1 MTDQERKDL
10 ADSYRLMMDLA
21 AWKHF
26 ERMIMNPIEDK
37 ATKDEDSV
45 SLDDLT
51 VAKIAECR
59 GRRAAIDKIKNDLD
73 YIVNGIK

>member
-26 ERMIMNPIEDK
+26 EKTILNRIDEQ

-45 SLDDLT
+45 TLDNLT

-59 GRRAAIDKIKNDLD
+59 GRRATIDIIKNGLD
-73 YIVNGIK
+73 YIINGIH